1 MARKRR
7 KVCNSGIGGQAVLEG
22 VMMKNK
28 DMYAVSVRKPDGE
41 IDVETAEYHGLLHG
55 SKLTK
60 LPFLRGVF
68 AFFDSL
74 ILGMRTLNYSAS
86 FYEETDEAETKTDKA
101 MKKVFGDKTEK
112 VYSGIT
118 LVLSLVVAVALF
130 IVLPYYLSTLLE
142 KYVRQTS
149 LLTIF
154 EGIIR
159 LAIFLAY
166 IAAITAMKDIKRL
179 YMYHGA
185 EHKCINCIEHGHRLN
200 VHNVKLSSRFHKRCG
215 TSFLL
220 FVMVISIIVF
230 LFITAENPVLKVGL
244 RILLLPVI
252 AGLSYE
258 CIRLAGKSDNI
269 FLTILSA
276 PGVALQRLT
285 TKEPDEEMIEVAI
298 KSVEAVF
305 DWREFLKENF
315 DVDKSDS
322 EEDNEQN

>member
-86 FYEETDEAETKTDKA
+86 FYEEAVEAETKTDKA

-298 KSVEAVF
+298 RSVEAVF

>member
-86 FYEETDEAETKTDKA
+86 FYEEAVEAETKTDKA

>member
-298 KSVEAVF
+298 RSVEAVF

>member
-130 IVLPYYLSTLLE
+130 IVFPYYLSTLLE